1 MTDLRV
7 RRYDEGDKE
16 AVWRVHERAF
26 RAALPEFYPAV
37 DRDLRDV
44 PGSYLE
50 NGEFL
55 VGERAGEVVACG
67 GFLPLPAA
75 DGAVELKRLR
85 VLPKCWRQ
93 GYGRTLVEELERRAR
108 ERGHERVTLDTSEY
122 LDAAVAFYRSLGYRQ
137 VGTKHHEPWD
147 VELQLFEKRL

>member
-7 RRYDEGDKE
+7 RRYEDHDKE

-44 PGSYLE
+44 PGNYLAE
-50 NGEFL
+50 GEFL

-67 GFLPLPAA
+67 GFRPVGEAT
-75 DGAVELKRLR
+75 VELKRLR
-85 VLPKCWRQ
+85 VVPKCWRE
-93 GYGRTLVEELERRAR
+93 GYGAALVRELERRAR
-108 ERGHERVTLDTSEY
+108 GRGFERAVLDTSEY
-122 LDAAVAFYRSLGYRQ
+122 LDAARALYRSLGYEET
-137 VGTKHHEPWD
+137 GTEHHEAWD
-147 VELQLFEKRL
+147 VELQQFAREL

>member
-7 RRYDEGDKE
+7 RRYEDRDKE

-26 RAALPEFYPAV
+26 RAALPEFSPAV

-44 PGSYLE
+44 PGSYLAE
-50 NGEFL
+50 GEFL

-67 GFLPLPAA
+67 GFLPVEEAT
-75 DGAVELKRLR
+75 VELKRLR

-93 GYGRTLVEELERRAR
+93 GYGRALVGELERRAR
-108 ERGHERVTLDTSEY
+108 EEGYERVVLDTSEY
-122 LDAAVAFYRSLGYRQ
+122 LEPAQAFYRSLGYHQ
-137 VGTKHHEPWD
+137 VDTEHHEPWD
-147 VELQLFEKRL
+147 VQLQLFEKRL

>member
-7 RRYDEGDKE
+7 RRYDESDKE

-26 RAALPEFYPAV
+26 RAALPAFYPAV

-44 PGSYLE
+44 PGTYLAD
-50 NGEFL
+50 GEFL

-67 GFLPLPAA
+67 GFLPAG

-93 GYGRTLVEELERRAR
+93 GYGRALVEALERRAR
-108 ERGHERVTLDTSEY
+108 EAGHERVVLDTSEH
-122 LDAAVAFYRSLGYRQ
+122 LQAAQALYRSLGYRQ
-137 VGTKHHEPWD
+137 VDTEHHEPWD